1 MARQGWFGV
10 LLFGALEDLGTH
22 MRRREGGLLL
32 LFVNEQRKRE
42 VTKGK
47 GKRVAKMVS
56 QSKKMSWERGK
67 SYYLRH

>member
-1 MARQGWFGV
+1 VARQGWFGV

-47 GKRVAKMVS
+47 GKRGTKWFHKAK
-56 QSKKMSWERGK
+56 KCRGREERVI
-67 SYYLRH
+67 RH